1 MSWAYFGTSFD
12 TANLSISC
20 VCVCIGAIP
29 GGEHGGGWYPPNL
42 EGWDIVACI
51 PPKLSAPRRNVVP
64 PPQLLT
70 QNCATVCMYV
80 CRCVVYST
88 IKNNFLIFQY

>member
-29 GGEHGGGWYPPNL
+29 GGEHGGGWYPPNS
-42 EGWDIVACI
+42 EGWDIVTCI

-64 PPQLLT
+64 PPPIINAELRH
-70 QNCATVCMYV
+70 CVYV
-80 CRCVVYST
+80 CAPVCGILY
-88 IKNNFLIFQY
+88 N